1 MGDVTKEINAYY
13 KKPSSER
20 TPKSQKRIQI
30 LEYEEELL
38 GAQMDG
44 HQKKRELSALQREK
58 AVIDRDVE
66 ALQRRLEGL
75 KVVDSGL
82 VLGPKPSTSPDL
94 AVADAAAPVEVVAG
108 SAELQGLLQTALGK
122 QAELA
127 AKIGLSS
134 AALAG
139 IYAGISRI
147 MKARTK
153 ALEEMKALKDEKKL
167 EMISKV
173 ATESDVSG
181 NHDVR
186 VKDADAPRESGGG
199 GGGGHEQSWF
209 VQAGD
214 MIAMA
219 MHGDEASIDKAKQL
233 FNRTIGNKKAA

>member
-1 MGDVTKEINAYY
+1 VEVVVVLV
-13 KKPSSER
+13 
-20 TPKSQKRIQI
+20 
-30 LEYEEELL
+30 LEYGVMFFVGLELEVDEV

>member
-1 MGDVTKEINAYY
+1 MY
-13 KKPSSER
+13 S
-20 TPKSQKRIQI
+20 
-30 LEYEEELL
+30 
-38 GAQMDG
+38 

-58 AVIDRDVE
+58 AVIDQDVE

-75 KVVDSGL
+75 RVVDSGL
-82 VLGPKPSTSPDL
+82 VLGPKPSTGPDL
-94 AVADAAAPVEVVAG
+94 AIAGTAASAEVVPG

-153 ALEEMKALKDEKKL
+153 ALEEMKELKDEKKPKL

-233 FNRTIGNKKAA
+233 FNRATGNKKAA